1 LALEVDI
8 RKSYRGF
15 RLDVKFE
22 AEGRYA
28 LMGASGS
35 GKSLTLQA
43 IAGVMTPDEGRIALN
58 GEVLFDSAR
67 GVDLPPQARGVGL
80 MFQHYALFPTMT
92 VMENVVCGLRAKKP
106 RDAKERAEALIQRL
120 HLGGLERLYP
130 AQLSGGQQQ
139 RVALARILA
148 SEPRLILLD
157 EPFSAL
163 DSHLR
168 WQLER
173 EVDEALKGFHGIS
186 LMVTHDFDEAFRL
199 CGRMAV
205 LDAGAVRASGEKWDL
220 YENPKTLAAARMT
233 GCRNIARAEKIGAN
247 RLKAVDWGIELVSSH
262 PMPAGVRYVGVR
274 AGAIREAD
282 PAPGV
287 NTFPW
292 RMVSSA
298 ETPAGCLMEVELGGA
313 PLWWELSREEF
324 LRLNLLGQG
333 VLRIPPECV
342 YPLTE

>member
-1 LALEVDI
+1 MALEVDI

-35 GKSLTLQA
+35 GKSVTLQA
-43 IAGVMTPDEGRIALN
+43 IAGVMTPDEGRIVLN

-92 VMENVVCGLRAKKP
+92 VRENIACGLRAKKP

-120 HLGGLERLYP
+120 HLDGLEQLYP

-173 EVDEALKGFHGIS
+173 EVDEALKGFQGIS

-205 LDAGAVRASGEKWDL
+205 LDGGVVRASGEKWGL
-220 YENPKTLAAARMT
+220 FENPKALAAARMT
-233 GCRNIARAEKIGAN
+233 GCRNITRAEKTGAN
-247 RLKAVDWGIELVSSH
+247 RLKAIDWGIELVSSH
-262 PMPAGVRYVGVR
+262 PVPEDVRYVGVR
-274 AGAIREAD
+274 ASAIREAHTVSY
-282 PAPGV
+282 V
-287 NTFPW
+287 NTYFW
-292 RMVSSA
+292 RMVAST
-298 ETPAGCLMEVELGGA
+298 ETTAGCLMEVEIGGS
-313 PLWWELSREEF
+313 PLRWELSREEF
-324 LRLNLLGQG
+324 LRLQLLGQG
-333 VLRIPPECV
+333 TLFIPTECV